1 MLNPPTELPLASDRF
16 VFYVSWVNN
25 DNEVCHLTP
34 NIFLKRKY
42 IGKYFT
48 YLKGL

>member
-1 MLNPPTELPLASDRF
+1 MLDPPAELPQASDRF

-34 NIFLKRKY
+34 NILKF
-42 IGKYFT
+42 G
-48 YLKGL
+48 YLNY